1 MAKKTSGFTIRE
13 AELVDALEIS
23 AKKLIEIIQ
32 FFDSDPDDQWEL
44 RENDHFVYLNKSLD
58 ERLFS

>member
-13 AELVDALEIS
+13 AELARALEITCQELD
-23 AKKLIEIIQ
+23 KIIQ

-44 RENDHFVYLNKSLD
+44 REDDHFIYLNRGAALT
-58 ERLFS
+58 